1 VTCGAEA
8 RRMRI
13 FRWSAVGVV
22 GSRRDLAVSGGDEDK
37 RKACWPRAAAT
48 TEWRRAS
55 WAWQMTA
62 LAEYGL
68 YDGLRLQIQASLA
81 LLSFEMN

>member
-1 VTCGAEA
+1 V
-8 RRMRI
+8 
-13 FRWSAVGVV
+13 
-22 GSRRDLAVSGGDEDK
+22 L
-37 RKACWPRAAAT
+37 CWPRAAAAT
-48 TEWRRAS
+48 TEWRRAR

-81 LLSFEMN
+81 LLSFGESSTAPRCLNPDVPAK